1 MEDYIQLW
9 RSTQSVLQVYTILWT
24 MVWEYSSMSWRH
36 TARPSL
42 PHPLW
47 PCNYLV
53 LHRLIDWPCP
63 SDFKGAHLSQV
74 TTIILTR
81 KWSTAV
87 AISFELNPSK
97 KGQLPEG
104 PKVHGD
110 VTCFS
115 RFSFNIY
122 PVVHFWHETYW
133 RLKGQFNSQS
143 IKSKQPL
150 IMFGIRRIITL
161 MSLYWKQ

>member
-1 MEDYIQLW
+1 MSEPWKVMWKSLFICRGQLKVC
-9 RSTQSVLQVYTILWT
+9 RKCTQSFGPWFENIPQCLEDTQL
-24 MVWEYSSMSWRH
+24 
-36 TARPSL
+36 APSL
-42 PHPLW
+42 LHPLW

-87 AISFELNPSK
+87 AISFELNPWE

-110 VTCFS
+110 VTCLSHF
-115 RFSFNIY
+115 FSFDISS
-122 PVVHFWHETYW
+122 WSLLTWDLLED
-133 RLKGQFNSQS
+133 KG
-143 IKSKQPL
+143 
-150 IMFGIRRIITL
+150 TV
-161 MSLYWKQ
+161 